1 MRPRLAF
8 TSITALALTACVGGR
23 PPEIAT
29 PAPVLPASFLY
40 SPTGAEQA
48 SLDALL
54 PSDDPAF
61 TRLADAALAGSPT
74 LAEALARIDQ
84 ARAQADRAGAER
96 LPSIGAD
103 GNVTGSRINPGQFG
117 GALPPGVN
125 IDSEQISYG
134 ANLTARWDPD
144 LFGGLRAQ
152 ERAANLRITAAQ
164 AGAAAVRLAL
174 VAEIAA
180 AVIDYRTLDRRAEEI
195 RSDVAAAEELARLGG
210 VRERAGIAPG
220 FDRVRAE
227 AQAAASRSRLEAL
240 DSERVRLIGRLA
252 TLTASGGAEV
262 RTALSSSAPGI
273 TLPPPPP
280 ATPSLLLVNRPD
292 VQRAAAELLAADADL
307 AATARQRFPRLTLS
321 SALGLLAFGLGD
333 LFDTDSIV
341 GSLGAGIAAPL
352 LDFGRIEAEVAGA
365 AAAERA
371 AFAAYRGTVFTAL
384 GDAEAAY
391 GLIAAADREAEA
403 AVAERDAAQRA
414 ARLANT
420 RFRAGLADF
429 LTVLEARRAA
439 DASGERAA
447 AATGRAQRARV
458 LLWQALGGEPTASPP
473 PPVSTAALP

>member
-1 MRPRLAF
+1 
-8 TSITALALTACVGGR
+8 
-23 PPEIAT
+23 
-29 PAPVLPASFLY
+29 VLPASFLY
-40 SPTGAEQA
+40 SPSGAEQA
-48 SLDALL
+48 SLTALL
-54 PSDDPAF
+54 PSDDSAF
-61 TRLADAALAGSPT
+61 TRLADTALTGSPT

-84 ARAQADRAGAER
+84 ARAQADRVGAER

-117 GALPPGVN
+117 GALPPGAN
-125 IDSEQISYG
+125 IDSTQISYG
-134 ANLTARWDPD
+134 ANVTARWDLD

-152 ERAANLRITAAQ
+152 ERAANLRVNATE

-174 VAEIAA
+174 TAEIAA
-180 AVIDYRTLDRRAEEI
+180 SVIDYRTLARRAAEI
-195 RSDVAAAEELARLGG
+195 QRDVAAANELARLGG

-240 DSERVRLIGRLA
+240 ASERVRLIGRLA
-252 TLTASGGAEV
+252 TLTASGGADV
-262 RTALSSSAPGI
+262 RAALTTPAPDVA
-273 TLPPPPP
+273 LPPPPP
-280 ATPSLLLVNRPD
+280 TTPSLLLVNRPD
-292 VQRAAAELLAADADL
+292 VQRAAAALLAADADL
-307 AATARQRFPRLTLS
+307 AATARQRFPRFTLS

-341 GSLGAGIAAPL
+341 GSLGAAVAAPL
-352 LDFGRIEAEVAGA
+352 LDFGRIEADVAGA

-391 GLIAAADREAEA
+391 GLIAAADREAAA

-414 ARLANT
+414 ALLANT
-420 RFRAGLADF
+420 RFTAGLADF
-429 LTVLEARRAA
+429 RTVLEARRSA

-458 LLWQALGGEPTASPP
+458 LLWQALGGEPAQVAASP
-473 PPVSTAALP
+473 AQI

>member
-1 MRPRLAF
+1 LAD
-8 TSITALALTACVGGR
+8 TALT
-23 PPEIAT
+23 
-29 PAPVLPASFLY
+29 
-40 SPTGAEQA
+40 
-48 SLDALL
+48 
-54 PSDDPAF
+54 
-61 TRLADAALAGSPT
+61 GSPT

-84 ARAQADRAGAER
+84 ARAQADRVGAER

-117 GALPPGVN
+117 GALPPGAN
-125 IDSEQISYG
+125 IDSTQISYG
-134 ANLTARWDPD
+134 ANVTARWDLD

-152 ERAANLRITAAQ
+152 ERAANLRVNATE

-174 VAEIAA
+174 TAEIAA
-180 AVIDYRTLDRRAEEI
+180 SVIDYRTLARRAAEI
-195 RSDVAAAEELARLGG
+195 QRDVAAANELARLGG

-240 DSERVRLIGRLA
+240 ASERVRLIGRLA
-252 TLTASGGAEV
+252 TLTASGGADV
-262 RTALSSSAPGI
+262 RAALTTPAPDVA
-273 TLPPPPP
+273 LPPPPP
-280 ATPSLLLVNRPD
+280 TTPSLLLVNRPD
-292 VQRAAAELLAADADL
+292 VQRAAAALLAADADL
-307 AATARQRFPRLTLS
+307 AATARQRFPRFTLS

-341 GSLGAGIAAPL
+341 GSLGAAVAAPL
-352 LDFGRIEAEVAGA
+352 LDFGRIEADVAGA

-391 GLIAAADREAEA
+391 GLIAAADREAAA

-414 ARLANT
+414 ALLANT
-420 RFRAGLADF
+420 RFTAGLADF
-429 LTVLEARRAA
+429 LTVLEARRSA

-458 LLWQALGGEPTASPP
+458 LLWQALGGEPAQVAASP
-473 PPVSTAALP
+473 AQI

>member
-1 MRPRLAF
+1 MNPRLLLVPVA
-8 TSITALALTACVGGR
+8 ALALTSCVGGR
-23 PPEIAT
+23 PPEFAA
-29 PAPVLPASFLY
+29 PVPVLPASFLY
-40 SPTGAEQA
+40 SPSGAEQA
-48 SLDALL
+48 SLAALL

-84 ARAQADRAGAER
+84 ARAQADRVGAER
-96 LPSIGAD
+96 LPAIG
-103 GNVTGSRINPGQFG
+103 VESSVVGSRINPAQFG
-117 GALPPGVN
+117 GALPPGAN
-125 IDSEQISYG
+125 IDRGQISYG
-134 ANLTARWDPD
+134 ANVTARWDPD

-152 ERAANLRITAAQ
+152 ERAADLRVTATE

-180 AVIDYRTLDRRAEEI
+180 AVIDHRTLARRADEI
-195 RSDVAAAEELARLGG
+195 QRDVDAANELARLGG

-227 AQAAASRSRLEAL
+227 AQAAASRSRLEGL
-240 DSERVRLIGRLA
+240 ESERVRLIGRLA

-262 RTALSSSAPGI
+262 RAALTMPAPAI
-273 TLPPPPP
+273 ALPPPPP

-307 AATARQRFPRLTLS
+307 AATARQRFPRFTLS

-341 GSLGAGIAAPL
+341 GSLGAAVAAPL

-371 AFAAYRGTVFTAL
+371 AFQAYRGTVFTAL

-391 GLIAAADREAEA
+391 GLVAAADREAAA

-420 RFRAGLADF
+420 RFTAGLADF

-458 LLWQALGGEPTASPP
+458 LLWQALGGEPAEVAVDSSSGTPP
-473 PPVSTAALP
+473 

>member
-1 MRPRLAF
+1 MTPRLVLTPLA
-8 TSITALALTACVGGR
+8 ALALAACVGGR

-40 SPTGAEQA
+40 SPSGAEQA
-48 SLDALL
+48 SLAALL
-54 PSDDPAF
+54 PKEDPAF
-61 TRLADAALAGSPT
+61 TRLADTALTASPT

-103 GNVTGSRINPGQFG
+103 GNVTGSRINAGQFG
-117 GALPPGVN
+117 GALPPGID

-134 ANLTARWDPD
+134 ANVTARWDLD
-144 LFGGLRAQ
+144 LFGALRAQ
-152 ERAANLRITAAQ
+152 ERAANLRVTATEA
-164 AGAAAVRLAL
+164 AAAAVRLAL
-174 VAEIAA
+174 TAEIAA
-180 AVIDYRTLDRRAEEI
+180 SIIDYRTLDRRAAEI
-195 RSDVAAAEELARLGG
+195 QRDVDAANELARLGG

-240 DSERVRLIGRLA
+240 ESERVRLIGRLA
-252 TLTASGGAEV
+252 TLTASGGAQV
-262 RTALSSSAPGI
+262 RTALSAPAPDI
-273 TLPPPPP
+273 ALPPPPS
-280 ATPSLLLVNRPD
+280 AAPSLLLVNRPD

-307 AATARQRFPRLTLS
+307 AATARQRFPRVTLS

-341 GSLGAGIAAPL
+341 GSLGAAVAAPL

-371 AFAAYRGTVFTAL
+371 AFQLYRQAVFTAL

-391 GLIAAADREAEA
+391 GLVAAADREAA
-403 AVAERDAAQRA
+403 AAAAERDAAQRA

-420 RFRAGLADF
+420 RFTAGLADF

-458 LLWQALGGEPTASPP
+458 LLWQALGGEPVEVA
-473 PPVSTAALP
+473 VSGATD